1 MFQIKLSHQAIRDL
15 EKMDKISS
23 KLIIH
28 RIKKNLVNC
37 IDPRIHG
44 KTLSGNLKGFQRY
57 RAGDYRLFVDIQNDV
72 FTVETIKP
80 AHQKDIYQQIP

>member
-44 KTLSGNLKGFQRY
+44 KTLSGNLKGF
-57 RAGDYRLFVDIQNDV
+57 
-72 FTVETIKP
+72 
-80 AHQKDIYQQIP
+80 

>member
-28 RIKKNLVNC
+28 WIEKNLVNC
-37 IDPRIHG
+37 IDPRMHG
-44 KTLSGNLKGFQRY
+44 KTLSGNLKGFWRY
-57 RAGDYRLFVDIQNDV
+57 RAGDYRLFADIQHDA
-72 FTVETIKP
+72 FIIETIKL
-80 AHQKDIYQQIP
+80 ANQKDIYQ